1 MINLDPAADDFN
13 YPVSGDVR
21 TLICLPDVMEEMNLG
36 PNGALLYCMEYLED
50 NLEDWLSITLEGYAD
65 DDCVIF
71 DCPGQIELY
80 SHHSTFCS
88 IADRLQAW
96 SWHVVAL
103 YILDAQFITDGAK
116 YIAGCLQCQAAMMN
130 LELPH
135 LNILSKVDLVDD
147 KLTLEPYL
155 TPDVHFLSRKLDAS
169 MDMRHH
175 KLNNM
180 MSSLLDEYSLV
191 NFHPLDLTD
200 ENSLLNVLYAID
212 SCLQYGEDADVKT
225 SRETSSVVVSFDNHS
240 ALLSRSS

>member
-1 MINLDPAADDFN
+1 MER
-13 YPVSGDVR
+13 S
-21 TLICLPDVMEEMNLG
+21 TL
-36 PNGALLYCMEYLED
+36 
-50 NLEDWLSITLEGYAD
+50 
-65 DDCVIF
+65 
-71 DCPGQIELY
+71 PGV
-80 SHHSTFCS
+80 CN
-88 IADRLQAW
+88 
-96 SWHVVAL
+96 
-103 YILDAQFITDGAK
+103 AK
-116 YIAGCLQCQAAMMN
+116 LN

-147 KLTLEPYL
+147 KVTLEPYL
-155 TPDVHFLSRKLDAS
+155 TPDLHFLRRKLDAS